1 MVNKNRIYW
10 SLQIGGWLLFA
21 ILQIAWSYDSL
32 GSVNPKRVINFVL
45 EALLCLMISNWFRIL
60 LNRYKWLYLPM
71 HKLIPSV
78 IFSVFVMGLIIY
90 FLRLPITFVLGK
102 VIPPF
107 TTLNLSVA
115 LNMSQILGLSFF
127 YGMVFFLWTVFYFT
141 YHYFERYNISLK
153 YDATMIE
160 IELNNL
166 KSQLNPHFIFNALN
180 SIRALVDENPAKS
193 KQAINQ
199 LSNILRSSLAS
210 DKKGLTKFDDELKIV
225 KDYLGLESI
234 RFEER
239 LKTEF
244 DIHPESQKF
253 LVPPL
258 MIQTLVENGIKH
270 GISKLTPGGVIQLKT
285 FVDNN
290 HLKIHIRNSGHLI
303 NGTKRS
309 KAGLGLKNTVQRLK
323 LLYGEEA
330 SFRIVNENDNFVLT
344 ELVIPQNKT
353 HESINRR

>member
-1 MVNKNRIYW
+1 MVHKNRIYW
-10 SLQIGGWLLFA
+10 LLQIGGWLLFA
-21 ILQIAWSYDSL
+21 TVQIVIFYLASSNI
-32 GSVNPKRVINFVL
+32 STRRVIIFVV
-45 EALLCLMISNWFRIL
+45 EALLCLIITNWFRIL
-60 LNRYKWLYLPM
+60 LNRYKWLYLPI
-71 HKLIPSV
+71 HKLVP
-78 IFSVFVMGLIIY
+78 SVFVSVFIMGFALY
-90 FLRLPITFVLGK
+90 FVLLPITALLGQLFQ
-102 VIPPF
+102 PT
-107 TTLNLSVA
+107 TTLNFSLMF
-115 LNMSQILGLSFF
+115 NISQVVGQSSFYAF
-127 YGMVFFLWTVFYFT
+127 FFFLWTVFYFT
-141 YHYFERYNISLK
+141 YHYFERYNTSLK
-153 YDATMIE
+153 YDASMIE

-180 SIRALVDENPAKS
+180 SIRALVDENPSKS

-199 LSNILRSSLAS
+199 LSNILRNSLVS
-210 DKKGLTKFDDELKIV
+210 DKKGLTKFEDELKIV

-270 GISKLTPGGVIQLKT
+270 GISKLTPGGIIQLKT
-285 FVDNN
+285 FVDKN
-290 HLKIHIRNSGHLI
+290 HLKIQIRNSGHLL

-309 KAGLGLKNTVQRLK
+309 KSGLGLKNTVQRLK
-323 LLYGEEA
+323 LLYGDEA

-344 ELVIPQNKT
+344 EIVIPQNNN